1 MNPENPEKPV
11 TMIRRYIGQSFKR
24 GCVQLVRRP
33 MYFLLMVIMPVLCC
47 WFLMDLIKGGAVE
60 RVPVGIVDLDNSI
73 LSRQVSRTLNGLQ
86 QVNIRHHYRNF
97 AEARDAVQRGEVLGF
112 FFLPDGLEE
121 RALGGRQPM
130 VSYYVNYAFYAPA
143 SMQYKGFK
151 TMSLLANGA
160 IVQTALRTVGLP
172 NQTIATTLQPY
183 QMHVHALNNPFTN
196 YSYYLNSTFIP
207 CFLSLFIL
215 LVTAFSLGV
224 ELKSG
229 LSRQWLKTSGGSMFL
244 ALVGKLVPQTVLFTA
259 VGWFIQWM
267 MYCCYDFPLNCSPW
281 HMFLAMFLLVVANQS
296 FAVLMFCFVPNFRYG
311 AMLCTL
317 LGMVSFSFSGFSLPS
332 ESLYPW
338 VNSLSYVMPIKY
350 YFLIMVD
357 QSLNGID
364 LYYSRFYYAALI
376 GFTILPM
383 LLSWHL
389 KKECLNPVYV
399 P

>member
-1 MNPENPEKPV
+1 
-11 TMIRRYIGQSFKR
+11 MILKYIGRSFKR

-33 MYFLLMVIMPVLCC
+33 MYFLLMVIMPILCS
-47 WFLMDLIKGGAVE
+47 WFLLDLIKGGSVQL
-60 RVPVGIVDLDNSI
+60 VPVGIVDLDNSDM
-73 LSRQVSRTLNGLQ
+73 SRRVSRNLNGFQ
-86 QVNIRHHYRNF
+86 QVNICQHFNNF

-112 FFLPDGLEE
+112 FFIPDNLEE
-121 RALGGRQPM
+121 MALGGRQPV
-130 VSYYVNYAFYAPA
+130 VSFYVNYAYYAPG

-151 TMSLLANGA
+151 TVSMLVNGGIA
-160 IVQTALRTVGLP
+160 QVALRTVGLS
-172 NQTIATTLQPY
+172 NEKIAASLVPY
-183 QMHVHALNNPFTN
+183 QSHVHMIGNPFIN
-196 YSYYLNSTFIP
+196 YNYYLNSTFVP

-229 LSRQWLKTSGGSMFL
+229 LSRQWLKTSGNSMFL
-244 ALVGKLVPQTVLFTA
+244 ALVGKLVPQTVLFTS
-259 VGWFIQWM
+259 VGWFVQWM
-267 MYCCYDFPLNCSPW
+267 MFRCYDFPLNCNPW
-281 HMFLAMFLLVVANQS
+281 NMLIAMFLLVVANQS

-311 AMLCTL
+311 TMLCTL
-317 LGMVSFSFSGFSLPS
+317 LGMVSFSFSGFSLPH
-332 ESLYPW
+332 ESMYPW
-338 VNSLSYVMPIKY
+338 VTALGFVMPIKY

-364 LYYSRFYYAALI
+364 LYYSRVYYAALI

-383 LLSWHL
+383 LLSWRL

>member
-1 MNPENPEKPV
+1 MK
-11 TMIRRYIGQSFKR
+11 YIGRSFKR

-33 MYFLLMVIMPVLCC
+33 RYFLLIVIMPILCC
-47 WFLMDLIKGGAVE
+47 WFLMDLVKGGSVQ
-60 RVPVGIVDLDNSI
+60 RVPVGIVDLDNSS

-86 QVNIRHHYRNF
+86 QVNIRHRYANF

-112 FFLPDGLEE
+112 FLIPEDVEE
-121 RALGGRQPM
+121 HALGGRQPV
-130 VSYYVNYAFYAPA
+130 VSYYVNYAYYAPA

-172 NQTIATTLQPY
+172 NEAIASSLQPY
-183 QMHVHALNNPFTN
+183 QTHVHALNNPFTN
-196 YSYYLNSTFIP
+196 YNFYLNSTFVP
-207 CFLSLFIL
+207 CFFSLFIL
-215 LVTAFSLGV
+215 LVTAFSLGL

-229 LSRQWLKTSGGSMFL
+229 LSRQWLKTAGDSMFL

-259 VGWFIQWM
+259 VGWFIQWI
-267 MYCCYDFPLNCSPW
+267 MYRCYDFPLNCNPW
-281 HMFLAMFLLVVANQS
+281 NMLSAMFLLVVANQS

-311 AMLCTL
+311 TMLCTL
-317 LGMVSFSFSGFSLPS
+317 LGMVSFSFTGFSLPQ
-332 ESLYPW
+332 EAMYPW
-338 VNSLSYVMPIKY
+338 VEALGFVVPVKY

-357 QSLNGID
+357 QALNGID
-364 LYYSRFYYAALI
+364 LYYSRYYYAALI
-376 GFTILPM
+376 GFTVLPM
-383 LLSWHL
+383 LLSWRL

>member
-1 MNPENPEKPV
+1 
-11 TMIRRYIGQSFKR
+11 MIGKYIVQSFKR

-33 MYFLLMVIMPVLCC
+33 MYFLLIVIMPVLCC
-47 WFLMDLIKGGAVE
+47 WFLMDLVKGGSVQ

-86 QVNIRHHYRNF
+86 QVDIRNQYTNF

-112 FFLPDGLEE
+112 FLIPEDLEE
-121 RALGGRQPM
+121 RALGGRQPV
-130 VSYYVNYAFYAPA
+130 VSYYVNYAYYAPA

-160 IVQTALRTVGLP
+160 IVQTAMRTVGLP
-172 NQTIATTLQPY
+172 NEVISATLQPY
-183 QMHVHALNNPFTN
+183 QTHVHALNNPFTN
-196 YSYYLNSTFIP
+196 YNFYLNSTFVP
-207 CFLSLFIL
+207 CFFALFIL
-215 LVTAFSLGV
+215 LVTAFSLGL

-229 LSRQWLKTSGGSMFL
+229 LSRQWLRTSGNSMFL
-244 ALVGKLVPQTVLFTA
+244 ALLGKLVPQTVLFTA

-267 MYCCYDFPLNCSPW
+267 MYRCYDFPLNCNPW
-281 HMFLAMFLLVVANQS
+281 NMLIAMFLLVIANQS
-296 FAVLMFCFVPNFRYG
+296 VALLMYCFVPNFRYG
-311 AMLCTL
+311 TMLCTL
-317 LGMVSFSFSGFSLPS
+317 LGMLSFSFSGFSLPQ
-332 ESLYPW
+332 ESMYSW
-338 VNSLSYVMPIKY
+338 VTAIGYVMPIKY

-357 QSLNGID
+357 QALNGID
-364 LYYSRFYYAALI
+364 LYYSRFYYAALV

>member
-1 MNPENPEKPV
+1 
-11 TMIRRYIGQSFKR
+11 MITKYIGRSFKR

-33 MYFLLMVIMPVLCC
+33 MYFLLIVIMPILCC
-47 WFLMDLIKGGAVE
+47 WFLMDLVKGGSVQ

-86 QVNIRHHYRNF
+86 QVNIRHHYANY

-112 FFLPDGLEE
+112 FLIPENLEE
-121 RALGGRQPM
+121 HALGGRQPV
-130 VSYYVNYAFYAPA
+130 VSYYVNYAYYAPA

-172 NQTIATTLQPY
+172 NEVIAATLQPY
-183 QMHVHALNNPFTN
+183 QTHVHALNNPFTN
-196 YSYYLNSTFIP
+196 YNFYLNSTFVP

-215 LVTAFSLGV
+215 LVTAFSLGL

-229 LSRQWLKTSGGSMFL
+229 LSRQWLKTAGDSMFL
-244 ALVGKLVPQTVLFTA
+244 ALVGKLVPQTVLFTV

-267 MYCCYDFPLNCSPW
+267 MFSCYDFPLNCNPW
-281 HMFLAMFLLVVANQS
+281 NMLSAMFLLVVANQS
-296 FAVLMFCFVPNFRYG
+296 IAVLFFCFVPNFRYG
-311 AMLCTL
+311 TMLCTL
-317 LGMVSFSFSGFSLPS
+317 LGMVSFSFSGFSLPT

-338 VNSLSYVMPIKY
+338 VQSLGWVMPIKY

-357 QSLNGID
+357 QALNGID
-364 LYYSRFYYAALI
+364 LYYSRIYYATLI
-376 GFTILPM
+376 GFTILHM

>member
-1 MNPENPEKPV
+1 
-11 TMIRRYIGQSFKR
+11 MIGKYIVQSFKR

-33 MYFLLMVIMPVLCC
+33 MYFLLIVIMPVLCC
-47 WFLMDLIKGGAVE
+47 WFLMDLVKGGSVQ

-86 QVNIRHHYRNF
+86 QVDIRNQYTNF

-112 FFLPDGLEE
+112 FLIPEDLEE
-121 RALGGRQPM
+121 RALGGRQPV
-130 VSYYVNYAFYAPA
+130 VSYYVNYAYYAPA

-160 IVQTALRTVGLP
+160 IVQTAMRTIGLP
-172 NQTIATTLQPY
+172 NEVISATLQPY
-183 QMHVHALNNPFTN
+183 QTHVHALNNPFTN
-196 YSYYLNSTFIP
+196 YNFYLNSTFVP
-207 CFLSLFIL
+207 CFFALFIL
-215 LVTAFSLGV
+215 LVTAFSLGL

-229 LSRQWLKTSGGSMFL
+229 LSRQWLRTSGNSMFL
-244 ALVGKLVPQTVLFTA
+244 ALLGKLVPQTVLFTA

-267 MYCCYDFPLNCSPW
+267 MYRCYDFPLNCNPW
-281 HMFLAMFLLVVANQS
+281 NMLIAMFLLVIANQS
-296 FAVLMFCFVPNFRYG
+296 VALLMYCFVPNFRYG
-311 AMLCTL
+311 TMLCTL
-317 LGMVSFSFSGFSLPS
+317 LGMLSFSFSGFSLPQ
-332 ESLYPW
+332 ESMYSW
-338 VNSLSYVMPIKY
+338 VTAIGYVMPIKY

-357 QSLNGID
+357 QALNGID